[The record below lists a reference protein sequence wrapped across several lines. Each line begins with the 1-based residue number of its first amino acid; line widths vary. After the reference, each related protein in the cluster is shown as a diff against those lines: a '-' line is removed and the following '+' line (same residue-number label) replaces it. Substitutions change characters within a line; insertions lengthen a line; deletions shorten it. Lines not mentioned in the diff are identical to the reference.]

1 MSFYAHNL
9 SMVGTHAALLAG
21 FAFTILSQ
29 YEFKVPME
37 GYLPYDAEVWLGLW
51 ANNRV
56 LYEFPDFTEEQVMSF
71 RKGIGSWTWNTWLQQ
86 IFQVLHLLFTSLGM
100 TLTLW
105 TLYTCVIT
113 NILGVHLALRGPEGS
128 VDKAVRHM
136 AQQNQFALRKFMWGL
151 VLFLLSVIFFSLSEY
166 HFFVSLLIVISVLI
180 MTRQI
185 YLHIHLLVASFH
197 LESDDTV
204 TGQWDLTSQ
213 GGTSSR
219 QGSVGGLPPAAGAAG
234 EYGSG
239 KSSACPGVFG
249 MGDMLATKYAE
260 CCSRRGYG
268 LPCLPSLPLA
278 PCSADSAHPRLIHR
292 YSSFRKGK
300 AGEQKS
306 AFAVRWD
313 ALRERLRQG
322 KRRGGSAWASLNG
335 WAGGGSLIQEDPS
348 SLNKEVQNPT
358 FIAEQLIFRQQKTPA
373 EPGRTP
379 PGLSRRLTRS
389 GSRRRLI
396 RASGAFAST
405 RASSHSERLEP
416 SLSFPSGRGE
426 ASWPSRCSCGRGVAD
441 PSTRASVDETSSMR
455 SPPSAAAENGE
466 ISLLPNVLGLTPFLD
481 DLISK
486 MGHRGC
492 IDQAHSWNRASRH
505 HRRSTASSAVEGEG
519 GGAEL
524 SSHAPRPTRSAPAAA
539 YGLHFSPARRSI
551 EEESRMTEYSDS
563 SLREDESAGG
573 GVGGG
578 LSAAAGAAPSALR
591 PCASRGDSL
600 NANIFDQAGDV
611 IEQVRGH

>member
-1 MSFYAHNL
+1 MLYADKENLKTRLAKDLLSVREKEMSFYAHNL

-249 MGDMLATKYAE
+249 MGDMLATKY
-260 CCSRRGYG
+260 
-268 LPCLPSLPLA
+268 
-278 PCSADSAHPRLIHR
+278 
-292 YSSFRKGK
+292 SSFRKGK

-322 KRRGGSAWASLNG
+322 KRRGRRG
-335 WAGGGSLIQEDPS
+335 QRP
-348 SLNKEVQNPT
+348 
-358 FIAEQLIFRQQKTPA
+358 
-373 EPGRTP
+373 
-379 PGLSRRLTRS
+379 RRLM
-389 GSRRRLI
+389 
-396 RASGAFAST
+396 AST
-405 RASSHSERLEP
+405 SRPHAARSRKSRA
-416 SLSFPSGRGE
+416 
-426 ASWPSRCSCGRGVAD
+426 
-441 PSTRASVDETSSMR
+441 
-455 SPPSAAAENGE
+455 
-466 ISLLPNVLGLTPFLD
+466 
-481 DLISK
+481 
-486 MGHRGC
+486 
-492 IDQAHSWNRASRH
+492 
-505 HRRSTASSAVEGEG
+505 
-519 GGAEL
+519 
-524 SSHAPRPTRSAPAAA
+524 
-539 YGLHFSPARRSI
+539 
-551 EEESRMTEYSDS
+551 
-563 SLREDESAGG
+563 
-573 GVGGG
+573 
-578 LSAAAGAAPSALR
+578 
-591 PCASRGDSL
+591 
-600 NANIFDQAGDV
+600 
-611 IEQVRGH
+611 